1 MICETIKR
9 YRKAKGMSQE
19 ELAVKLNVVR
29 QTVSKWENGLSV
41 PDADI
46 LIRMAQLLDV
56 SVSQLLELEPDCAI
70 DVDLAAELEKANELL
85 AEKSRRENLLRQAN
99 SKRGAILFLS
109 FLSMLLALSVEHE
122 AVSVFLA
129 GSCTL
134 AAVVILLRNLA
145 LLTSVTTDDL
155 RLGVLRTV
163 TWFNLGIFIL
173 AMAVAGLEAAGKL
186 TLSQDSRRLL
196 ALALVSCVMLF
207 TGFISPKLPYN
218 RHTGLRLPWTV
229 QDEDT
234 WNLAHQ
240 ILGILS
246 FPTVLL
252 YVACALTISDFEAV
266 TLCAMAV
273 WIGIPGLISF
283 IFFHKKLRGK

>member
-9 YRKAKGMSQE
+9 FRKEKGMSQE

-56 SVSQLLELEPDCAI
+56 SVSQLLELETDSAA
-70 DVDLAAELEKANELL
+70 DMDLAAELERANALL

-99 SKRGAILFLS
+99 SARGTILLLS
-109 FLSMLLALSVEHE
+109 FLAMLLALSVKHE
-122 AVSVFLA
+122 VMSILLA

-134 AAVVILLRNLA
+134 AAVVVLLRNLK

-155 RLGVLRTV
+155 RLGVLRAA
-163 TWFNLGIFIL
+163 TWFNLGIFVL

-186 TLSQDSRRLL
+186 TLSENSGKLL

-207 TGFISPKLPYN
+207 TGIISPKLPHN

-229 QDEDT
+229 QDKDT
-234 WNLAHQ
+234 WDLAHRV
-240 ILGILS
+240 LGILS

-273 WIGIPGLISF
+273 WIGIPSLISF
-283 IFFHKKLRGK
+283 IFFQHKLRGK

>member
-9 YRKAKGMSQE
+9 FRKAKGMSQE

-29 QTVSKWENGLSV
+29 QTVSKWENGRSV

-56 SVSQLLELEPDCAI
+56 SVSQLLELEPDSAA
-70 DVDLAAELEKANELL
+70 DADLAAELEKANALL
-85 AEKSRRENLLRQAN
+85 AEKTRRENLLRQAN
-99 SKRGAILFLS
+99 SKRGMILLFS
-109 FLSMLLALSVEHE
+109 FLAMLLALRMEHE
-122 AVSVFLA
+122 VVSILLA

-134 AAVVILLRNLA
+134 AAVVVLLRNLA

-155 RLGVLRTV
+155 RLNVLRAA
-163 TWFNLGIFIL
+163 TWFNLGIFVL
-173 AMAVAGLEAAGKL
+173 AMAVSGLEAARKL
-186 TLSQDSRRLL
+186 TFSEEGEKLL

-207 TGFISPKLPYN
+207 TGIIAPKLPYN

-229 QDEDT
+229 QDKDT
-234 WNLAHQ
+234 WNLAHRV
-240 ILGILS
+240 LGILS

-273 WIGIPGLISF
+273 WIGVPSLISLL
-283 IFFHKKLRGK
+283 FFQKKLRGK